1 DIFEQSEFDAFKAE
15 VYDRLSSQQAQ
26 ISEVVQNQK
35 VMTEKQEEMA
45 AKQEEISTKQDAM
58 SADLKAIL
66 AILSQ
71 K

>member
-1 DIFEQSEFDAFKAE
+1 VNERF
-15 VYDRLSSQQAQ
+15 SSQQAQ

-35 VMTEKQEEMA
+35 AMVVKQEEMA
-45 AKQEEISTKQDAM
+45 AKQEEFSTKQDAM
-58 SADLKAIL
+58 SADLKVIL